1 MLLSCAYQVKQ
12 STCICTCSSCLQEAL
27 RTKRP
32 GLPFIY
38 TCRRAGGLLAL
49 SAVAI
54 VTPTPPE
61 AWADLCRNYVFR
73 AGFWGWFT
81 AQTAKV
87 QPQPPICQP
96 SIETG
101 WGVA

>member
-1 MLLSCAYQVKQ
+1 MLSSSGYQVKQ
-12 STCICTCSSCLQEAL
+12 SISKCMTCLQEAL
-27 RTKRP
+27 GTNRP
-32 GLPFIY
+32 GSPFIY
-38 TCRRAGGLLAL
+38 TCRRVGGLLAL

-87 QPQPPICQP
+87 PPQTPMCDLYFG
-96 SIETG
+96 TA